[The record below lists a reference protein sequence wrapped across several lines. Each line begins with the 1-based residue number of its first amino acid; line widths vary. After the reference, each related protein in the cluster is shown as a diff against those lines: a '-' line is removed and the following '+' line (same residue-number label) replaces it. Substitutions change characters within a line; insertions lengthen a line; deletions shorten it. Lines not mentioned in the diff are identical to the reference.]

1 MTHVEKAKAGGEPP
15 TSTQAEL
22 DEATRN
28 SEAPFT
34 NGGGPT
40 TANGSPVGEE
50 EAVNRRAET
59 LPVSERGRAATVG
72 GAASD
77 LDAGNGGADQMADED
92 ATTADHSP
100 HGVERIQVGF
110 HEIGSGAADLAR
122 VPLELLRRH
131 LPGRLRTLSLRRL
144 GLAVLAIVVIVVA
157 LLAGAASA
165 IGSAL
170 AGPTAVNIATAGP
183 AVIHSNPGGVGS
195 ISASPQHVS
204 VIGLNVVG
212 ITAPVE
218 VTSVDVVAGQQVLAG
233 TPILQLDP
241 APFEQ
246 NVAQV
251 AATLLQA
258 QQTLTSAQAAAGG
271 QSPSSGSG
279 QAYLSVQVPT
289 LAGEVAIDQQLYQIA
304 LGNSTSLTAPI
315 TGNVSY
321 VRVSPG
327 QIINPGT
334 SMVQIV
340 DPSTV
345 DVSTGMQ
352 LTSLQSVSVGDTA
365 TVTPTELPGVHLQGT
380 VIAVSSSSANGGLEG
395 TVVISAANGG
405 NHPVPIGTQVFVNI
419 SAPVTAA
426 VSVPSVAVVNSEL
439 NPTVGVV
446 KNGRIT
452 FQAVQVGASDTGRTQ
467 ILSGLRAGETVAMS
481 NLQVLTNG
489 DHVKP
494 LRNGA

>member
-1 MTHVEKAKAGGEPP
+1 MTHVEKMNAGESLAPP
-15 TSTQAEL
+15 PAEL
-22 DEATRN
+22 DEPLAN
-28 SEAPFT
+28 DAPVVT

-40 TANGSPVGEE
+40 TNGSHLSDNAADAALTGDETQPIEEHAGEE
-50 EAVNRRAET
+50 APEATAQ
-59 LPVSERGRAATVG
+59 PVQGF
-72 GAASD
+72 
-77 LDAGNGGADQMADED
+77 
-92 ATTADHSP
+92 
-100 HGVERIQVGF
+100 ERIRTGF
-110 HEIGSGAADLAR
+110 REIRSGSADLIR
-122 VPLELLRRH
+122 VPLEFLRRH

-144 GLAVLAIVVIVVA
+144 GLAVLAVLVVVVA

-170 AGPTAVNIATAGP
+170 AGPTAVNVATAGP

-218 VTSVDVVAGQQVLAG
+218 VTSVDVVAGQQVVAG
-233 TPILQLDP
+233 APILQLNP

-246 NVAQV
+246 NVGQV
-251 AATLLQA
+251 GATLFQA
-258 QQTLTSAQAAAGG
+258 QQTLASAQAAASS
-271 QSPSSGSG
+271 QSSGSG

-289 LAGEVAIDQQLYQIA
+289 LAGEVAVDQQLYQIA

-315 TGNVSY
+315 AGNISY

-352 LTSLQSVSVGDTA
+352 LSSLQSVSVGDTA

-380 VIAVSSSSANGGLEG
+380 VIAVSASSANGGLEG
-395 TVVISAANGG
+395 TVVISATNGG

-419 SAPVTAA
+419 SAPVTST
-426 VSVPSVAVVNSEL
+426 VSVPTVAVLNPEL

-452 FQAVQVGASDTGRTQ
+452 FRAVQVGASDTSRTQ
-467 ILSGLRAGETVAMS
+467 ILSGLKSGETVALS

-489 DHVKP
+489 DQVKT
-494 LRNGA
+494 LRSGA